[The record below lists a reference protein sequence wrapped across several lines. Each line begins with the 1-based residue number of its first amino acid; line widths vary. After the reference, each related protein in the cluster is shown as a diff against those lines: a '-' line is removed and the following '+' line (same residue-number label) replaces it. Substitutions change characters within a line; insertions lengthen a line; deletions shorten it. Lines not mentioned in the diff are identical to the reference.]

1 LDTEVEVY
9 YRILEIIRELAAFL
23 KSFPENMH
31 DFFDILLYKIP
42 ILLSDP
48 YHFFEERP
56 VVISTGGNIQK
67 LKEEVEV

>member
-9 YRILEIIRELAAFL
+9 YRILEIIRKLAAFL
-23 KSFPENMH
+23 KSFSEDMH
-31 DFFDILLYKIP
+31 DFLDILLYKIP

-48 YHFFEERP
+48 YHFFEESP